1 MIVLNWLL
9 RSMTCKAV
17 STVRIIFKK
26 RAVVFVVEARYAKP
40 GMHEHKPGLTAS
52 NNLWHFAPSKS
63 CRIKFTWGEST
74 STPDPKKHTYWTNF
88 KLNAIY
94 FYSQF
99 RGDGGVSW
107 HGLGGQFIVAVWAI
121 EEGLSAL
128 VVTWEVGVED
138 QTGAR
143 GGLRVQG
150 AAARRGSI
158 LHIEAENINAQ
169 LKSEFF
175 AVSLFHCW
183 EYGG

>member
-1 MIVLNWLL
+1 MQNLECMNTNQDWRRLT
-9 RSMTCKAV
+9 TCGILHRQKAAE
-17 STVRIIFKK
+17 SSSLEVR
-26 RAVVFVVEARYAKP
+26 AP
-40 GMHEHKPGLTAS
+40 QHLT
-52 NNLWHFAPSKS
+52 L
-63 CRIKFTWGEST
+63 
-74 STPDPKKHTYWTNF
+74 KKHTYWTNF
-88 KLNAIY
+88 KLIAIY

-183 EYGG
+183 EYRG